1 MLRLW
6 RENHR
11 LQTQT
16 NKYKLDGH
24 FSMTSN
30 PTSVMT
36 PITEFV
42 ASKQIQL
49 FQGLKQHGFSGQLVL
64 QDLNK
69 NQWIFFLYWGR
80 IIYVIG
86 GHHPVRRW
94 RRHLATY
101 LPHIASR
108 LQEELNCLDPVFSE
122 NRDISWD
129 YDLLSLWVK
138 QQKVE
143 REAATKM
150 IRAIVTETIFDI
162 TQASEVLY
170 QLIPQDKPVA
180 RQLAMVDSEQQIVEA
195 WKLWQAWQ
203 GSQLETYS
211 PDLAPSIKDLEQL
224 QARTAEKTYQ
234 VLTRLVDGRHSLRD
248 LAVQKQTDVI
258 VMTRSL
264 VHYVKLG
271 LLELI
276 EIPDLSPPVGF

>member
-1 MLRLW
+1 
-6 RENHR
+6 
-11 LQTQT
+11 
-16 NKYKLDGH
+16 
-24 FSMTSN
+24 MTSDR
-30 PTSVMT
+30 TSVMT
-36 PITEFV
+36 PIPEFV

-64 QDLNK
+64 QDLNDNK
-69 NQWIFFLYWGR
+69 WIFFLYWGR
-80 IIYVIG
+80 IIYVTG
-86 GHHPVRRW
+86 GLHPVRRW

-101 LPHIASR
+101 LPHIASQ
-108 LQEELNCLDPVFSE
+108 LQEELNCLDTVFVE
-122 NRDISWD
+122 NIDISWD
-129 YDLLSLWVK
+129 YDLLSLWVE

-150 IRAIVTETIFDI
+150 IRAIVTEAIFDI
-162 TQASEVLY
+162 TQTGEIIY
-170 QLIPQDKPVA
+170 QLIPQEKPVA

-211 PDLAPSIKDLEQL
+211 PDLAPAIKNLEQL
-224 QARTAEKTYQ
+224 QARTSEKTYQ

-258 VMTRSL
+258 VITRSII
-264 VHYVKLG
+264 HYVKLG

-276 EIPDLSPPVGF
+276 AIPDLSPPISISTPPAS

>member
-1 MLRLW
+1 VAVILTVVKNQLNNT
-6 RENHR
+6 E
-11 LQTQT
+11 TV
-16 NKYKLDGH
+16 
-24 FSMTSN
+24 SMTSDR
-30 PTSVMT
+30 TSVMT
-36 PITEFV
+36 PIPEFV

-64 QDLNK
+64 QDLNDNK
-69 NQWIFFLYWGR
+69 WIFFLYWGR
-80 IIYVIG
+80 IIYVTG
-86 GHHPVRRW
+86 GLHPVRRW

-101 LPHIASR
+101 LPHIASQ
-108 LQEELNCLDPVFSE
+108 LQEELNCLDTVFVE
-122 NRDISWD
+122 NIDISWD
-129 YDLLSLWVK
+129 YDLLSLWVE

-150 IRAIVTETIFDI
+150 IRAIVTEAIFDI
-162 TQASEVLY
+162 TQTGEIIY
-170 QLIPQDKPVA
+170 QLIPQEKPVA

-211 PDLAPSIKDLEQL
+211 PDLAPAIKNLEQL
-224 QARTAEKTYQ
+224 QARTSEKTYQ

-258 VMTRSL
+258 VITRSII
-264 VHYVKLG
+264 HYVKLG

-276 EIPDLSPPVGF
+276 AIPDLSPPISISTPPAS